1 MKSIARRFVLAMAV
15 LGLVAGGA
23 GRADAAPVVTLSSP
37 SDLNQLTVGQQVQ
50 FNVSLAGISTNEF
63 LFVLD
68 TRELFPS
75 NLFAPV
81 SLSPSQPGTGSV
93 FDTSAQVNSFLVG
106 DQRGP
111 TFLGAGIAQGNFSD
125 TFPTPTQAIDQDG
138 LYYSF
143 TLQAIAAGSGVISF
157 DPAGTLYASGLTGF
171 NLAPLPTGAPLQFT
185 ITGGPAVVPEPSTL
199 ALGGIGGLLAL
210 GYAWRRRRAA

>member
-1 MKSIARRFVLAMAV
+1 MTKLVSPVLMLAVLAVMAPRA
-15 LGLVAGGA
+15 VAT
-23 GRADAAPVVTLSSP
+23 PIVTLSSP

-50 FNVSLAGISTNEF
+50 LNVSLQAVSTNEF

-81 SLSPSQPGTGSV
+81 SLTPSQPGTGSV
-93 FDTSAQVNSFLVG
+93 FDTSAQVSNFLVG
-106 DQRGP
+106 DQRGV

-125 TFPTPTQAIDQDG
+125 AFPAPTQAIDQNG

-143 TLQAIAAGSGVISF
+143 TLQAISAGSGVISF
-157 DPAGTLYASGLTGF
+157 DPAGMLYASGLTGF
-171 NLAPLPTGAPLQFT
+171 NLAPLSSGAPLAFT
-185 ITGGPAVVPEPSTL
+185 ITAGTASVPEPSSVAMMVSAIPL
-199 ALGGIGGLLAL
+199 AGIG
-210 GYAWRRRRAA
+210 YWWRRRWRAAA

>member
-1 MKSIARRFVLAMAV
+1 MPKAVCPVLMLAALAVIAPRAV
-15 LGLVAGGA
+15 AV
-23 GRADAAPVVTLSSP
+23 PIVTLASP

-50 FNVSLAGISTNEF
+50 FNVSLQGISTNEF

-81 SLSPSQPGTGSV
+81 SLTPSQPGTGSV
-93 FDTSAQVNSFLVG
+93 FDTSAQVSSFLVG

-171 NLAPLPTGAPLQFT
+171 NLAPLPTGGPLQFT
-185 ITGGPAVVPEPSTL
+185 ITAGTAVIPEPSSVAMAGLMTL
-199 ALGGIGGLLAL
+199 AGL